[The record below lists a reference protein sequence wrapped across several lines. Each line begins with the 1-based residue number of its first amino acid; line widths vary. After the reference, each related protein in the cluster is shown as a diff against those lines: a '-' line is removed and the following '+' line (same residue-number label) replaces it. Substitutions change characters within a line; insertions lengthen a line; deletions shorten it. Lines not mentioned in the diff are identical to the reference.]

1 MAHYSQKVTAAII
14 QDACQGWSLQ
24 DYLWSWVNIYL
35 NAVIRGK
42 RYYLRWMGEVCLSE
56 MPVTKLTIK
65 RQLTVGSQAFTD
77 LS

>member
-14 QDACQGWSLQ
+14 QDACQGLSLQ

-42 RYYLRWMGEVCLSE
+42 RYYLRWMGGCVYQKCPS
-56 MPVTKLTIK
+56 PN
-65 RQLTVGSQAFTD
+65 
-77 LS
+77 